1 MDVLYLI
8 QIRNTVKNISC
19 SCSNGQNDS
28 MVCIKG
34 LMNQVIGSF
43 GFART
48 FHMTGF
54 RVGSADPLVA
64 AGGSLFDGFLPFST
78 PLSL

>member
-8 QIRNTVKNISC
+8 QIRNTVVTISC
-19 SCSNGQNDS
+19 GCCDSQNDS

-34 LMNQVIGSF
+34 LMNQVIWSF

-48 FHMTGF
+48 FHMTSF
-54 RVGSADPLVA
+54 RVGSTDPFVA
-64 AGGSLFDGFLPFST
+64 VSDSLFDRFLPFSA